1 MPTKGQWVVYQRRDG
16 RYVRVSRP
24 FATRAMAEKERDRL
38 QARSGS
44 RRLAFGV
51 GFVRD

>member
-1 MPTKGQWVVYQRRDG
+1 MYEHRDG

-24 FATRAMAEKERDRL
+24 FTVRAMAEKERDRL
-38 QARSGS
+38 QAKSRS

-51 GFVRD
+51 GFVKG